1 MLLIIKSWPV
11 CIYATLDPTIL
22 LNIYKQNTKW
32 WGSELDGNFTWT
44 LFFLIWYFSKLR
56 QRPWFANSSLTSKPW
71 INQWIAVSNCETYLS
86 IFKNPT
92 NAHQQH
98 SPKNTN
104 SHLQVFVGA
113 RQCAE
118 LFTSIISSSQLNEME
133 FILFL
138 FAEKR
143 GLKWF
148 GIMYYMWQVV
158 RHGGRSLTHSC
169 KIPKPGT

>member
-11 CIYATLDPTIL
+11 CVYAALDPTIF
-22 LNIYKQNTKW
+22 LNIYRQNTKW
-32 WGSELDGNFTWT
+32 SGSKLDGNFMWT
-44 LFFLIWYFSKLR
+44 LFFLIWYFSKPR
-56 QRPWFANSSLTSKPW
+56 QRPWFANSMVLTRRPW
-71 INQWIAVSNCETYLS
+71 INQWTTVSNYEIYLS

-92 NAHQQH
+92 NAHQQL

-118 LFTSIISSSQLNEME
+118 LFTCIISSSQFYEME
-133 FILFL
+133 LTLFL

-143 GLKWF
+143 GLV
-148 GIMYYMWQVV
+148 YYMWQVV
-158 RHGGRSLTHSC
+158 RHGGRSLTQSC
-169 KIPKPGT
+169 RIPMPGT

>member
-1 MLLIIKSWPV
+1 MRKWTRWKLYVDSILSYLVFFETKAEAMV
-11 CIYATLDPTIL
+11 C
-22 LNIYKQNTKW
+22 K
-32 WGSELDGNFTWT
+32 FH
-44 LFFLIWYFSKLR
+44 
-56 QRPWFANSSLTSKPW
+56 SLTSRPW
-71 INQWIAVSNCETYLS
+71 INQWTAVSNCETYLS